1 MRSRRWLAA
10 LTAATL
16 VAAFVAASPA
26 RAAGPNAGDRLEV
39 YVGTVTPAQLDELR
53 AAGLDAEEVTVAADG
68 ANTKVEAVLSGRQA
82 DRLADQGVKLAVKKI
97 RGKAASQVLR
107 EQAAAGWDAFRP
119 YAEPGGIRDELVA
132 TAARYPKLTEVV
144 NYGRTTQGKQMTAVR
159 VTKNAKN
166 VRDGSRPATFY
177 MGAQHAREWIT
188 VEMTR
193 RLLHYVLEN
202 YGKDPV
208 ITNLVD
214 KTELWFAPV
223 ANPDGYDHTF
233 TGDNRLWRKNL
244 RDNDG
249 DGQITSVDGVDL
261 NRNFGYKWGY
271 DNEGS
276 SPQITSDTYR
286 GPAPD
291 SEPETKALHSLYSKI
306 RPEFFINYH
315 SAAQLLLYGV
325 GWQVSTPAPD
335 DVISI
340 AMVGD
345 DEHPAVP
352 GYDPDISAELYTTNG
367 DADSGL
373 SARWGGLG
381 FTPEMSTC
389 TAASNSVPD
398 DEWLAEDC
406 VSDFIFPDDEGL
418 IQAEFEKNIPFAIAT
433 GRSALDPDDPVSVVG
448 RSTADFVVDTF
459 DVSYGTKQPVAV
471 TARRAL
477 KDVRMHYT
485 VNGGRPR
492 TENVREW
499 RGGERYG
506 NEGHD
511 YYAELRGT
519 VTRAKKGDSVEVW
532 FTGRKSGAGTVA
544 SEHFTYTV
552 SQDIGGD
559 VLVLAAEDVTGL
571 SPVQTGSTTA
581 KYADEMVAALS
592 AAGRSSDVYDFDAR
606 GRKAPHPLGVLSHY
620 KAVVW
625 ETGDDIIPR
634 AQGQVGGTAAKSA
647 LDTELAVRDYVNE
660 GGKIFITGKYAG
672 YAQGANGAYYYEPDF
687 PTQPECTDPNDP
699 PCLPLF
705 NDFQQYYLGAYAYI
719 DGSGSDDDGN
729 PLPLNGVGGR
739 FTGFTGALNAPGSA
753 ENQDHTASFL
763 ATSSVLPQAEFPWFG
778 PSSAPVGWVRPGAPP
793 FDPFEGDYYAFSG
806 RGDESYKRLGR
817 TVDLAGASSGELR
830 FWTSYDIEANWD
842 FMFVEAREV
851 GTENWTTLVDAN
863 GKTGDDPGDSCTAN
877 SPARL
882 HPQLN
887 HYVTYQGADQPCL
900 NSGTTGSWHAATG
913 SSGGWKEW
921 VTDLTPFAGKQV
933 ELSITY
939 MTDWGTEGLGVFVDD
954 VRLTRDG
961 QPLASTGFETDLGGF
976 TVLGPPAG
984 SNPNVTDWS
993 RTQLGFE
1000 EGAVIATRDSVY
1012 TGFGFEGLAPAQRDD
1027 LVKRALRHL
1036 LG

>member
-1 MRSRRWLAA
+1 MRSRRWLGAA
-10 LTAATL
+10 TAATL
-16 VAAFVAASPA
+16 VAALMAASPA
-26 RAAGPNAGDRLEV
+26 QAKAPEPGDRLEV
-39 YVGTVTPAQLDELR
+39 YVGTVTPAQLDDLR
-53 AAGLDAEEVTVAADG
+53 AAGVDAEEVTVGAAG
-68 ANTKVEAVLSGRQA
+68 TNTRVEAVLSKRSA
-82 DRLADQGVKLAVKKI
+82 DRLADQGVKLEVKKV

-107 EQAAAGWDAFRP
+107 EQAKAGWEAFRP
-119 YAEPGGIRDELVA
+119 YNEPGGIRDELVA
-132 TAARYPKLTEVV
+132 TAARYPKLAEVV
-144 NYGRTTQGKQMTAVR
+144 NYGKTTQGKTMTAVR

-166 VRDGSRPATFY
+166 VRDGSRPATLY

-193 RLLHYVLEN
+193 RLLHYVLDN

-208 ITNLVD
+208 ITKLVD
-214 KTELWFAPV
+214 TTELWFAPV
-223 ANPDGYDHTF
+223 ANPDGYDYTF
-233 TGDNRLWRKNL
+233 TPDNRLWRKNL

-249 DGQITSVDGVDL
+249 DGQITSLDGVDL

-286 GPAPD
+286 GPGPD

-325 GWQVSTPAPD
+325 GWQVSTPSPD

-340 AMVGD
+340 AMAGD

-373 SARWGGLG
+373 SHRWGGLG

-389 TAASNSVPD
+389 AAAANSVPD

-406 VSDFIFPDDEGL
+406 VSDFIFPDDEEL

-433 GRSALDPDDPVSVVG
+433 GRSALDPDDPVSSVG
-448 RSTADFVVDTF
+448 RSTPDFVVDTF
-459 DVSYGTKQPVAV
+459 DVSYGTRQPVAV

-477 KDVRMHYT
+477 RDVEMHYT

-492 TENVREW
+492 TTGVREW

-511 YYAELRGT
+511 YYAELRGN
-519 VTRAKKGDSVEVW
+519 VTGTKKGDSVEVW
-532 FTGRKSGAGTVA
+532 FTGRKPGKGNVA

-559 VLVLAAEDVTGL
+559 VLVLAAEDVTGI
-571 SPVQTGSTTA
+571 SPAQTGTSA
-581 KYADEMVAALS
+581 KYADEMQAALT
-592 AAGRSSDVYDFDAR
+592 AAGRSSDVYDFDTR

-634 AQGQVGGTAAKSA
+634 ATGQVGGTAAKSA

-660 GGKIFITGKYAG
+660 GGKIFITGKYAM
-672 YAQGANGAYYYEPDF
+672 YAQGINGSYYYEPDF

-719 DGSGSDDDGN
+719 DGSGSDDEGN
-729 PLPLNGVGGR
+729 PQPLSGRSGR
-739 FTGFTGALNAPGSA
+739 FTGFTGTLNAPGSA
-753 ENQDHTASFL
+753 QNQDHTASFL
-763 ATSSVLPQAEFPWFG
+763 ATSSILPEDEFPQFG
-778 PSSAPVGWVRPGAPP
+778 NSAAPVGWVRPGAPP

-806 RGDESYKRLGR
+806 RGDEAYKRLGR
-817 TVDLAGASSGELR
+817 TIDLTQATTAELR
-830 FWTSYDIEANWD
+830 FMTSYDIETNWD
-842 FMFVEAREV
+842 FMFVEAHEV
-851 GTENWTTLVDAN
+851 GTDNWTTLPDVN
-863 GKTGDDPGDSCTAN
+863 GKTSNNAGDSCTAN

-887 HYVTYQGADQPCL
+887 HYVEFVSTTEPCL
-900 NSGTTGSWHAATG
+900 PEGTTGTWNAATG

-921 VTDLTPFAGKQV
+921 VADLSQFAGKQV
-933 ELSITY
+933 EVSITY
-939 MTDWGTEGLGVFVDD
+939 MTDWGTEGLAAFVDD
-954 VRLTRDG
+954 VRITANG
-961 QPLASTGFETDLGGF
+961 APVASTGFETDLGGF
-976 TVLGPPAG
+976 TVLGPPPG
-984 SNPNVTDWS
+984 SAPNVTDWS

-1000 EGAVIATRDSVY
+1000 EGAVITTQDSVY
-1012 TGFGFEGLAPAQRDD
+1012 TGFGFEGLAPAERND
-1027 LVKRALRHL
+1027 LVKRAVRHL